1 MGFVFLDSLFS
12 CLPGTGE
19 YYIVYVRVDFAGL
32 MVEFYCGVCS
42 GYCLDVSLTPLSS
55 QFTVVQY
62 TVVQYTV
69 VIIQYNTSLMVFI
82 FAF

>member
-19 YYIVYVRVDFAGL
+19 YYIVYVRVDLAGL

-55 QFTVVQY
+55 QFTVVLY
-62 TVVQYTV
+62 TIHSSNHT
-69 VIIQYNTSLMVFI
+69 IQYYYGVFLY
-82 FAF
+82 FLL